1 VWRVTLKELLAHRF
15 RLALTALA
23 IMLGVGF
30 VAGTFMFTDT
40 IDLSFDE
47 LFAEATSDI
56 DVVVR
61 ADTAFIASGPGTTG
75 ETQRI
80 PESLLPKVRGV
91 EGVADAQGFVQGYAQ
106 LVDEHGEAVAPQGPP
121 TLGVSWIPGELSAL
135 SLREGRRPEH
145 DGEVAIDA
153 RTAKEHGFEVG
164 ERATVLSLGPPE
176 EFEVVGIAGFG
187 SADNLGGS
195 TLAIFETE
203 TAQRVL
209 DAEGEFDSIT
219 VGAVEGVAPP
229 KLRERIAAI
238 VPKDVEVATATRV
251 AQEQAGAV
259 KEALGF
265 LNTALLVFAG
275 VALFVGAFIIYNT
288 FNILVTQ
295 RSRELA
301 LLRTLGAS
309 ARQVTAVV
317 VGEALLV
324 GVLASGIGIGAG
336 ALMSYG
342 LRALLDAFGV
352 SLVTSGLQL
361 LPRTVV
367 VSLVVGTVV
376 TLVSS
381 ILPARR
387 AARVPPIAALRDVEP
402 VRPLSLRRRALGGAA
417 VTGAGAVSLAAGLT
431 GAGGGLA
438 LVGSGVAITFV
449 GVTILSPLVSRRLAR
464 WIGAPLPGLA
474 GVPGKL
480 GRENA
485 MRNPRRTAA
494 TSAALMIG
502 MALVATFAIFGE
514 SVKASA
520 GAVISDAYRADL
532 ALSANNGISP
542 ISPEVA
548 VELRRLDE
556 VSVVSEFRGG
566 VFRLPGQ
573 RETKFLTAIDPETV
587 EEVLDLDVVEGRFED
602 LDRDGVFVHE
612 EIATERGLS
621 VGDPF
626 RMEFP
631 ETGERKMEIAGI
643 FEESRIVGSYAV
655 GLDAQQV
662 AYASDLDQFLM
673 LNAAPNVPLAGARR
687 AVDEVV
693 EGFPNVKVRD
703 QAELQEEQERQVDQ
717 LLGLVTALLALAI
730 LIALLGIVNTLA
742 LSVIERTRELGLL
755 RAVGLSRRQTRAMV
769 RWESVIIALFGG
781 ILGLGVGA
789 LFGWAL
795 VTAIA
800 DEGFSE
806 LAFPIGRLVVFL
818 VLAGIAGVL
827 AAVGPARRA
836 AKLNVLEAIA
846 TE

>member
-47 LFAEATSDI
+47 LFAQATSDI

-342 LRALLDAFGV
+342 LRALLDAFGDAAQLLIAEREGSAISA
-352 SLVTSGLQL
+352 SLVL
-361 LPRTVV
+361 
-367 VSLVVGTVV
+367 
-376 TLVSS
+376 
-381 ILPARR
+381 AW
-387 AARVPPIAALRDVEP
+387 
-402 VRPLSLRRRALGGAA
+402 
-417 VTGAGAVSLAAGLT
+417 AGHGVYLAAGSNAAGLEHRAAHVLQWHAIGWAKER
-431 GAGGGLA
+431 GARTWDQFGIADARGRVELGALDGQDRGSPDMERLEAAARRDPLDGVYRFKKGWGGQVVRFMPAYDRVFFRPAYWLW
-438 LVGSGVAITFV
+438 
-449 GVTILSPLVSRRLAR
+449 RR
-464 WIGAPLPGLA
+464 
-474 GVPGKL
+474 
-480 GRENA
+480 
-485 MRNPRRTAA
+485 RR
-494 TSAALMIG
+494 
-502 MALVATFAIFGE
+502 
-514 SVKASA
+514 
-520 GAVISDAYRADL
+520 SDA
-532 ALSANNGISP
+532 
-542 ISPEVA
+542 
-548 VELRRLDE
+548 
-556 VSVVSEFRGG
+556 
-566 VFRLPGQ
+566 
-573 RETKFLTAIDPETV
+573 
-587 EEVLDLDVVEGRFED
+587 
-602 LDRDGVFVHE
+602 
-612 EIATERGLS
+612 
-621 VGDPF
+621 
-626 RMEFP
+626 
-631 ETGERKMEIAGI
+631 
-643 FEESRIVGSYAV
+643 
-655 GLDAQQV
+655 
-662 AYASDLDQFLM
+662 
-673 LNAAPNVPLAGARR
+673 
-687 AVDEVV
+687 
-693 EGFPNVKVRD
+693 
-703 QAELQEEQERQVDQ
+703 
-717 LLGLVTALLALAI
+717 
-730 LIALLGIVNTLA
+730 
-742 LSVIERTRELGLL
+742 
-755 RAVGLSRRQTRAMV
+755 
-769 RWESVIIALFGG
+769 
-781 ILGLGVGA
+781 
-789 LFGWAL
+789 
-795 VTAIA
+795 
-800 DEGFSE
+800 
-806 LAFPIGRLVVFL
+806 
-818 VLAGIAGVL
+818 
-827 AAVGPARRA
+827 
-836 AKLNVLEAIA
+836 
-846 TE
+846 